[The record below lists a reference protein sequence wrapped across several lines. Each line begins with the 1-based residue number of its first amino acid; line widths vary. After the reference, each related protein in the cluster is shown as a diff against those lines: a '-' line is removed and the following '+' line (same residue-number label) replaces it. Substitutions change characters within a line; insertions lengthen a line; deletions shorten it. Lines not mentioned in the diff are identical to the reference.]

1 MREILFRGIPEND
14 IDRHFFA
21 DTWKYDCAGSF
32 VYGSLIISKSRYY
45 ICVSALCKI
54 SCCIN
59 NGITSMIEVIPE
71 TVGQYT
77 GLTDKNGKMIFEGDI
92 LKQKTTPEFAKV
104 NSFEWEHYGIV
115 RFGYH
120 DCDEGEAGYAS
131 MGWYIKPLK
140 SVSIKPK
147 NYLVGHIQAG
157 LNQSDILNKYY
168 PMEVIGNIHDNPELL
183 KEGAE

>member
-1 MREILFRGIPEND
+1 MREILFRGKD
-14 IDRHFFA
+14 
-21 DTWKYDCAGSF
+21 KYNGEWIEGYYYLSRSKYAGDKSF
-32 VYGSLIISKSRYY
+32 VSEVHTITTGIREVSGAYGEHSETIKS
-45 ICVSALCKI
+45 S
-54 SCCIN
+54 
-59 NGITSMIEVIPE
+59 VIPE

-77 GLTDKNGKMIFEGDI
+77 GLTDKNGTKIFEGDI

-115 RFGYH
+115 RFGYY
-120 DCDEGEAGYAS
+120 DWDEGEAGYGS
-131 MGWYIKPLK
+131 MGWYIEPLK

-147 NYLVGHIQAG
+147 NYHVGHIQAG

-183 KEGAE
+183 KVGD